1 MKVHIVGAGPTG
13 LSLAWELLR
22 TGDHEVTIYDK
33 KTSAG
38 GSWWEPE
45 IGTRDLHAH
54 RILFDNAFVNFQSL
68 LGEMGIEWHD
78 MFTQVNKMDY
88 MKFMFEKLSP
98 VDYMTFVFLATK
110 VYTEPETYKRVSLK
124 DAIGVLSKNGQKY
137 VEHLPLVMDGVT
149 WDVMS
154 AYEFVKSFDHI
165 GLSRIY
171 TQKVSGKVM
180 SDAMEKAVMDAG
192 ANFIFG
198 VELLDVKYGKNDF
211 MATLSN
217 ELVIKDGLLVLC
229 VDNSPALKLIGDNWG
244 PDADKKL
251 RASTYGA
258 INVILDYDTPITI
271 KTDLEISMTTKWNLQ
286 PKVLS
291 DNKTLSCV
299 ICDLSEEVLASDPE
313 TLKREVIKQLK
324 VPEPVKARIG
334 WGSEWK
340 DNKWEFSQSSGVL
353 SLHGQLPFFGK
364 CTKVAMCGMMSPR
377 NTPYSSIESATEV
390 SRSLSNICFGTRK
403 PMKPVMVSQVL
414 IFLLVILIVLT
425 LVYHI

>member
-33 KTSAG
+33 KISAG

-54 RILFDNAFVNFQSL
+54 RIQSL

>member
-22 TGDHEVTIYDK
+22 TGDHEVNIYDK

-38 GSWWEPE
+38 GSWWESDTT
-45 IGTRDLHAH
+45 IRDLHAH

-68 LGEMGIEWHD
+68 LSEMGIKWHD
-78 MFTQVNKMDY
+78 LFTQVNKMDY

-154 AYEFVKSFDHI
+154 AYEFIKSFDHI
-165 GLSRIY
+165 GLSKIY

-229 VDNSPALKLIGDNWG
+229 IDNSPALKLIGDNWG

-377 NTPYSSIESATEV
+377 DTPYSSVESATEV

-414 IFLLVILIVLT
+414 LFLLVILIVLT

>member
-1 MKVHIVGAGPTG
+1 
-13 LSLAWELLR
+13 
-22 TGDHEVTIYDK
+22 
-33 KTSAG
+33 
-38 GSWWEPE
+38 
-45 IGTRDLHAH
+45 
-54 RILFDNAFVNFQSL
+54 
-68 LGEMGIEWHD
+68 
-78 MFTQVNKMDY
+78 
-88 MKFMFEKLSP
+88 
-98 VDYMTFVFLATK
+98 
-110 VYTEPETYKRVSLK
+110 
-124 DAIGVLSKNGQKY
+124 
-137 VEHLPLVMDGVT
+137 
-149 WDVMS
+149 
-154 AYEFVKSFDHI
+154 
-165 GLSRIY
+165 
-171 TQKVSGKVM
+171 
-180 SDAMEKAVMDAG
+180 
-192 ANFIFG
+192 
-198 VELLDVKYGKNDF
+198 

-414 IFLLVILIVLT
+414 LFLLVILIVLT

>member
-88 MKFMFEKLSP
+88 MKFMLENLSP
-98 VDYMTFVFLATK
+98 VDYMTFIFLATK

-154 AYEFVKSFDHI
+154 AYEFVK
-165 GLSRIY
+165 
-171 TQKVSGKVM
+171 
-180 SDAMEKAVMDAG
+180 
-192 ANFIFG
+192 
-198 VELLDVKYGKNDF
+198 
-211 MATLSN
+211 
-217 ELVIKDGLLVLC
+217 
-229 VDNSPALKLIGDNWG
+229 
-244 PDADKKL
+244 
-251 RASTYGA
+251 
-258 INVILDYDTPITI
+258 
-271 KTDLEISMTTKWNLQ
+271 
-286 PKVLS
+286 
-291 DNKTLSCV
+291 
-299 ICDLSEEVLASDPE
+299 
-313 TLKREVIKQLK
+313 
-324 VPEPVKARIG
+324 
-334 WGSEWK
+334 
-340 DNKWEFSQSSGVL
+340 
-353 SLHGQLPFFGK
+353 
-364 CTKVAMCGMMSPR
+364 
-377 NTPYSSIESATEV
+377 
-390 SRSLSNICFGTRK
+390 
-403 PMKPVMVSQVL
+403 VL
-414 IFLLVILIVLT
+414 II
-425 LVYHI
+425 

>member
-88 MKFMFEKLSP
+88 MKFMLENLSP

-353 SLHGQLPFFGK
+353 SLHGQLPF
-364 CTKVAMCGMMSPR
+364 
-377 NTPYSSIESATEV
+377 
-390 SRSLSNICFGTRK
+390 
-403 PMKPVMVSQVL
+403 
-414 IFLLVILIVLT
+414 
-425 LVYHI
+425 